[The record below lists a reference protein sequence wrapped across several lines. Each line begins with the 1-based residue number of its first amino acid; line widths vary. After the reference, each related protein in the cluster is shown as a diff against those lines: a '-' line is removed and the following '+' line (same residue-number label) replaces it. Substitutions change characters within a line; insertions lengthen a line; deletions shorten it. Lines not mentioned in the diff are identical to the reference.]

1 MMPGNAVTRDLKY
14 LYFFL
19 DFYFFSCYN
28 SVWISDSPN
37 EEKKQMPVAEERKL
51 KAQARKKG
59 LKGKAADA
67 YVYETLNK
75 IEKARAKKGKR
86 KK

>member
-1 MMPGNAVTRDLKY
+1 
-14 LYFFL
+14 
-19 DFYFFSCYN
+19 
-28 SVWISDSPN
+28 
-37 EEKKQMPVAEERKL
+37 MPVAEERKL